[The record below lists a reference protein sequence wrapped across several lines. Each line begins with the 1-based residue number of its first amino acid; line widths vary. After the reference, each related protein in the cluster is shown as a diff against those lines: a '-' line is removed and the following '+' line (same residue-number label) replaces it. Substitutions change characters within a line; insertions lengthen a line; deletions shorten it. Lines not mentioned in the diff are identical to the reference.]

1 MPRSFASLLAI
12 TLFATA
18 TLSAAATPKPAVN
31 DNGDWPKTKVG
42 SLARRWTEA
51 FGKGEPAFRSCLAEI
66 IAPEALARRSLDARM
81 ETYRTN
87 LERFGSLML
96 VSVDSSGANTLKVKL
111 AASDFSTHIF
121 TFQAQPKPPYKLL
134 QVSRTETQH
143 IGGHGH

>member
-1 MPRSFASLLAI
+1 MPRSFAALLAI
-12 TLFATA
+12 ALLSAA
-18 TLSAAATPKPAVN
+18 TLSSAAAPKPAAS
-31 DNGDWPKTKVG
+31 DGGDWPKTKVG

-66 IAPEALARRSLDARM
+66 IAPEALARRSLDVRM

-87 LERFGSLML
+87 FERFGSLMF

-111 AASDFSTHIF
+111 AASDFSTHVF
-121 TFQAQPKPPYKLL
+121 TFEAQPKPPYKLL